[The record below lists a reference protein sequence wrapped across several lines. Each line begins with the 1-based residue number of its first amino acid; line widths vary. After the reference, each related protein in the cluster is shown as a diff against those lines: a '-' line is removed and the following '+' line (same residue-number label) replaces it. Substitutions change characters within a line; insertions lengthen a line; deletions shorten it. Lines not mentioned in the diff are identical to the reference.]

1 MLLSSIVFIP
11 LLGGLLI
18 LLMNRENEWAI
29 KTMATIAA
37 AIPVILAGWLY
48 YCFDQSTADIQFAEK
63 MDWIPSLGVSYFLG
77 VDGLGLPM
85 VIVTS
90 LLSLVAITVSWNIK
104 TRVKEYFALFLILE
118 TGMMGVFV
126 ALDLFLFYIFWE
138 LVLVPMYFIIG
149 VWGGPRKEYAAIK
162 FIIYTVV
169 GSVFMLLGF
178 LAIYFTS
185 DPHTFNIIELSQGNQ
200 FKGMLLF
207 QNIAYLALFLGFAVK
222 VPIFPFHTWLPDAH
236 VEAPTA
242 GSIILAGVLLK
253 MGAYGLMRV
262 CFPILPEAAVYFA
275 HCLAGLALINIL
287 YGAFTA
293 LAQTD
298 LKKMIAYSSV
308 SHMGYVLL
316 GMSALTVTGF
326 NGALLQMFNHGIIT
340 GALFMLVGVIYDRAH
355 TREIAGFGGIGKQMP
370 AYTGLMAVAV
380 MAAVGLPGLAGFIS
394 ELLCFVG
401 AFPVY
406 KLITSGAVL
415 GVLLSAVYM
424 LGMFQRIF
432 TGELNPKW
440 AELKDADFREWI
452 SLLPLMALIVLLGF
466 YPRLIL
472 DVMNMTIT
480 HLIPRFQ

>member
-11 LLGGLLI
+11 LIGGLII
-18 LLMNRENEWAI
+18 LLMDRDKEWAI
-29 KTMATIAA
+29 KTMATIVA
-37 AIPVILAGWLY
+37 AIPFVLTGWLY
-48 YCFDQSTADIQFAEK
+48 YCFDPSISEIQFAEK
-63 MDWIPSLGVSYFLG
+63 IDWIPSLGISYYVG

-90 LLSLVAITVSWNIK
+90 LLSLVAVTISWNIK

-149 VWGGPRKEYAAIK
+149 IWGGPRKEYAALK

-169 GSVFMLLGF
+169 GSVFMLLG
-178 LAIYFTS
+178 LLGIYFTS
-185 DPHTFNIIELSQGNQ
+185 DPHTFNIIELSQGTQ

-207 QNIAYLALFLGFAVK
+207 QKIVYLALFLGFAVK

-242 GSIILAGVLLK
+242 GSVILAGVLLK

-262 CFPILPEAAVYFA
+262 CFPILPEATVYFA
-275 HCLAGLALINIL
+275 NFLAVLALINIL

-293 LAQTD
+293 MGQSD

-340 GALFMLVGVIYDRAH
+340 GSLFMLVGVIYDRAH
-355 TREIAGFGGIGKQMP
+355 IRDIDGFGGIGERMP
-370 AYTGLMAVAV
+370 AYTGLMGVAV
-380 MAAVGLPGLAGFIS
+380 MASVGLPGLAGFIS

-401 AFPVY
+401 AFPTFPI
-406 KLITSGAVL
+406 ITAGAVL
-415 GVLLSAVYM
+415 GVLLSAVY
-424 LGMFQRIF
+424 LLWMFQRIF
-432 TGELNPKW
+432 MGGLNPRW
-440 AELKDADFREWI
+440 AELTDVNFREWI
-452 SLLPLMALIVLLGF
+452 SLLPLMVLIVLLGL
-466 YPRLIL
+466 YPKLIL

-480 HLIPRFQ
+480 HLILRFQ

>member
-11 LLGGLLI
+11 LIGGLII

-37 AIPVILAGWLY
+37 AVPVVLAGWLY
-48 YCFDQSTADIQFAEK
+48 YCFDPSTADVQFAEK
-63 MDWIPSLGVSYFLG
+63 INWIPSLGVSYFLG

-104 TRVKEYFALFLILE
+104 TKVKEYFALFLILE

-178 LAIYFTS
+178 IAIYFTS

-207 QNIAYLALFLGFAVK
+207 QNIVYLALFLGFAVK

-242 GSIILAGVLLK
+242 GSVILAGVLLK
-253 MGAYGLMRV
+253 MGAYGLMRI

-275 HCLAGLALINIL
+275 QYLAVLALINIL
-287 YGAFTA
+287 YGAFAA

-355 TREIAGFGGIGKQMP
+355 TRDIDGFGGIGKQMP

-401 AFPVY
+401 SFPVY
-406 KLITSGAVL
+406 KLITSGAIL

-424 LGMFQRIF
+424 LGMFQRVF